1 MATGDSPS
9 RPSSGVGDEG
19 EFNGG
24 LSNLP
29 RFLENWIQTAST
41 DTRFLSKISGSLIQ
55 IKRSSY
61 ATAPF
66 QQVPI
71 SFTPPYPSSLALG
84 GTFGYPQGYNTGNS
98 AGRTP
103 AYEAPGREWGFDVG
117 VLSQLPD
124 LFSKQFTV
132 PLTEKPNEFFRE
144 VGRDD
149 DWVETLLCAK
159 TLDSSNAIN
168 DAQRPS
174 GFCNQHTGG

>member
-1 MATGDSPS
+1 MGTGDSPS
-9 RPSSGVGDEG
+9 RPSSGVGDQG

-29 RFLENWIQTAST
+29 RFLENWMKTAST

-71 SFTPPYPSSLALG
+71 SFTPPYPSSLPLG